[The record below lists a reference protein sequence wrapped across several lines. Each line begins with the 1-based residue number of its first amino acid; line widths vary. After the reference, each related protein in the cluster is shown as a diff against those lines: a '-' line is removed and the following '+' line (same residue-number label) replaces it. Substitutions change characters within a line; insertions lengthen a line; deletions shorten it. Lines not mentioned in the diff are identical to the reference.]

1 MRLGHGSISM
11 PETVCQKP
19 VQKDTWARLHAA
31 QTELFY
37 LYGPS
42 EVNDRLYDDS
52 GVDIGKRSSS
62 QGRKTTRGGGECDD
76 SHSSVI
82 NNHYAS
88 LQWAFLVAF
97 AFVLYAMHVSPAA
110 TVKLQQ

>member
-1 MRLGHGSISM
+1 MRLGHDSISM

-62 QGRKTTRGGGECDD
+62 QGRKTTRWGECDD
-76 SHSSVI
+76 FQYVI
-82 NNHYAS
+82 SNRALYYIVTA
-88 LQWAFLVAF
+88 LVLVAI
-97 AFVLYAMHVSPAA
+97 YG
-110 TVKLQQ
+110 

>member
-1 MRLGHGSISM
+1 MRLGHDSISM

-19 VQKDTWARLHAA
+19 VQKDTWARFHAA

-62 QGRKTTRGGGECDD
+62 QGRKTTRGGECDD
-76 SHSSVI
+76 THNVI
-82 NNHYAS
+82 SNRALLYIVTA
-88 LQWAFLVAF
+88 L
-97 AFVLYAMHVSPAA
+97 VLYAMYVSPAGA
-110 TVKLQQ
+110 TVKL

>member
-1 MRLGHGSISM
+1 MRLGHDSISM

-62 QGRKTTRGGGECDD
+62 QGRKTTRGGECDD
-76 SHSSVI
+76 FHIVI
-82 NNHYAS
+82 SNRALYYIVTA
-88 LQWAFLVAF
+88 LVLVAI
-97 AFVLYAMHVSPAA
+97 YG
-110 TVKLQQ
+110 

>member
-1 MRLGHGSISM
+1 MRLGHDSISM

-52 GVDIGKRSSS
+52 GVDSS
-62 QGRKTTRGGGECDD
+62 QGRKTTECDD
-76 SHSSVI
+76 FHIVI
-82 NNHYAS
+82 SNRALYYIVTA
-88 LQWAFLVAF
+88 LVLVAI
-97 AFVLYAMHVSPAA
+97 YG
-110 TVKLQQ
+110 

>member
-1 MRLGHGSISM
+1 MRLGHDSISM

-62 QGRKTTRGGGECDD
+62 QGRKTTRGGECDD

-82 NNHYAS
+82 SNHYAT
-88 LQWAFLVAF
+88 LQWAFLI